1 MSLMLFMAGLLKP
14 GGRIA
19 AIPTW
24 SVSGLRFV
32 ELAGSLGLLAT
43 EVSNELF
50 DTGQQARI
58 LLGELL
64 FVPLDLGLLFFFLF
78 HDLKI

>member
-1 MSLMLFMAGLLKP
+1 MAWWLKP

-32 ELAGSLGLLAT
+32 ELAGSFGLLACG
-43 EVSNELF
+43 VAELLLEL
-50 DTGQQARI
+50 GQQARV

-64 FVPLDLGLLFFFLF
+64 FVPLDLGLLWLF